1 MIRHL
6 VQWRYVLPRLA
17 IALVLFVG
25 TWLAIEP
32 LLHSFLTRFGERIV
46 RAKIDIDDV
55 NVKLANADLTIT
67 GVQIANPRSLDR
79 NLVEFDQAT
88 LDIATTS
95 VLQRRL
101 HVREARM
108 SGVRFNTPRSKSGKV
123 NLPPLSADVP
133 EELESKLKSM
143 GSGAL
148 RQFARIMAQDFTEEL
163 LSIQLSRELAA
174 RWPEE
179 YKQLEE
185 RAMKFAK
192 RIEEIEAE
200 LKAPTN
206 FANMATSF
214 PDRVKEVD
222 ALKQELLSIGH
233 RLDDIREQ
241 AQRDREAIA
250 IARRHD
256 QEVLRRKLTLKDI
269 DPQQLS
275 EYLLDDELA
284 GEATELLRWIRL
296 ARRYWPGDVEMADD
310 DRQSGEDILFP
321 GLKPLPR
328 ALVDKLRLE
337 GTLDRNGTAVA
348 WRGEMFNLTTDPAFV
363 DQPLRIRAQLQG
375 EMPVIVDATLD
386 RRTSVARDR
395 VVVSLP
401 AIRQPA
407 RTLGRSDQL
416 AVGIAPGELKL
427 WAELNLEDEKLSGRM
442 LVQQTQLQINTQLA
456 PQLGPRLAKRL
467 QEATKH
473 VDTLQAEVKLAGTLD
488 KPTWELKSNLGPQL
502 AESMTVALRAELES
516 RRVEL
521 SNSLEQYL
529 AAEDKKLDG
538 LLAEAEGRV
547 SNRVTHGALEIEN
560 LRRQVAG
567 RIRLPSLGKLEDLP
581 VANPFTVLKP
591 GESRPR

>member
-1 MIRHL
+1 MIQHL

-17 IALVLFVG
+17 IALILLIG
-25 TWLAIEP
+25 TWLAVEP
-32 LLHSFLTRFGERIV
+32 LLHSFLTRFGQRIV

-79 NLVEFDQAT
+79 NLVEFDKAV
-88 LDIATTS
+88 LDIAATS

-101 HVREARM
+101 HVREARL

-133 EELESKLKSM
+133 DELQSKLKSM

-174 RWPEE
+174 RWPQE
-179 YKQLEE
+179 YQQLEE
-185 RAMKFAK
+185 RAIKFAQ

-206 FANMATSF
+206 FANMATAF

-222 ALKQELLSIGH
+222 ALKQELRAIGH
-233 RLDDIREQ
+233 KLDEIREQ
-241 AQRDREAIA
+241 VQRDREAIG

-256 QEVLRRKLTLKDI
+256 QEVLRRKLVLKDI

-284 GEATELLRWIRL
+284 SDATELLRWIRL
-296 ARRYWPGDVEMADD
+296 ARRFWPSDVELADD
-310 DRQSGEDILFP
+310 DRQHGEDILFP

-328 ALVDKLRLE
+328 ALVNKLRLD
-337 GTLDRNGTAVA
+337 GTIDRHGTSIA
-348 WRGEMFNLTTDPAFV
+348 WRGEMLNLTTDPTFV
-363 DQPLRIRAQLQG
+363 AEPLRVRAQLQG

-386 RRTSVARDR
+386 RRTNVARDR
-395 VVVSLP
+395 IVVSLP
-401 AIRQPA
+401 SIRQPA

-416 AVGIAPGELKL
+416 AVGIAPGELHL
-427 WAELNLEDEKLSGRM
+427 WAELNLEDEKLTGRM
-442 LVQQTQLQINTQLA
+442 LVQQKELQINTQLA
-456 PQLGPRLAKRL
+456 PQLGQRLAARL

-473 VDTLQAEVKLAGTLD
+473 VDALQAEVKLAGTLD

-502 AESMTVALRAELES
+502 AESMTIALRAELES

-521 SNSLEQYL
+521 TNMLDQYL
-529 AAEDKKLDG
+529 AAEDGKLDG
-538 LLAEAEGRV
+538 LLTEAEAQV
-547 SNRVTHGALEIEN
+547 SNRVTHGALEIVD

-567 RIRLPSLGKLEDLP
+567 RIRLPGLGKLDDLP

-591 GESRPR
+591 GETRPR